1 MADFLVWMAQAACIL
16 GLLYGAYLCIMYTA
30 DSEPAPTQERFDPV
44 TTHTWAA
51 PSSERLRHHLAPV
64 SDNESVEG
72 AHTAPGRQH
81 DQRIHVELRQRA
93 FELRGEL

>member
-1 MADFLVWMAQAACIL
+1 MADFLVWMAQTACIL
-16 GLLYGAYLCIMYTA
+16 GLLYGAYLCITYTA
-30 DSEPAPTQERFDPV
+30 GSEPAPTQERFDPV
-44 TTHTWAA
+44 TTHSWA
-51 PSSERLRHHLAPV
+51 PPSERLCPHLAPV

-81 DQRIHVELRQRA
+81 DPRIHVELRQRA